1 MHGILYIGI
10 CCCSFE
16 RRAMDIRISK
26 EVVHRAA
33 KQTLIRQEFTG
44 MKENLVCD
52 VWTT

>member
-1 MHGILYIGI
+1 MHGILDIGI
-10 CCCSFE
+10 YCCSFE

-26 EVVHRAA
+26 EVVHRTP

-44 MKENLVCD
+44 MKESLVCD